1 MKYDEKTGKAI
12 PENRSDEVSITLQNI
27 NEIHKKTNGM
37 NDKMNDVCQLLA
49 DISVSLG
56 LLVDVVAMMY
66 NIYNKTVKTEDDTA
80 SETSE
85 EDDKE

>member
-66 NIYNKTVKTEDDTA
+66 NKTVKTEDDSA
-80 SETSE
+80 SEPSE

>member
-27 NEIHKKTNGM
+27 NEIHNKTNGM

-66 NIYNKTVKTEDDTA
+66 NKTVKSENDTA
-80 SETSE
+80 SEPSE

>member
-66 NIYNKTVKTEDDTA
+66 NKTVKSENDTV
-80 SETSE
+80 SELSE

>member
-37 NDKMNDVCQLLA
+37 NNKMNDVCQLLA
-49 DISVSLG
+49 DVSVSLG

-66 NIYNKTVKTEDDTA
+66 NKTAKAEDDTA
-80 SETSE
+80 SEPSE

>member
-49 DISVSLG
+49 DVSVSLG

-66 NIYNKTVKTEDDTA
+66 NKTVKAEDDTS
-80 SETSE
+80 SEPSE

>member
-56 LLVDVVAMMY
+56 LLVDFVAMM
-66 NIYNKTVKTEDDTA
+66 YNKTVKTEDDSA
-80 SETSE
+80 SEPSE

>member
-37 NDKMNDVCQLLA
+37 NDKMNDVCQMVA

-56 LLVDVVAMMY
+56 LVVDVLAM
-66 NIYNKTVKTEDDTA
+66 IYNKTVKSEDDTA
-80 SETSE
+80 SEPSE